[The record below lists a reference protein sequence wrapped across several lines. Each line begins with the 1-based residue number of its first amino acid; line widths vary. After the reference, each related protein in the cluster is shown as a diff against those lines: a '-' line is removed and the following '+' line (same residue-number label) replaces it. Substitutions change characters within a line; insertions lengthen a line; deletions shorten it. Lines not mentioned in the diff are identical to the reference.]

1 MNGKPSIAILHYAG
15 PPLVGGVE
23 HTIEMHARLL
33 AGRGYPVRVIAGRVG
48 EFDPSVRVIS
58 IPEVDSRYERVIAVG
73 KCLAAGQVPPEF
85 GRLTSE
91 IASRL
96 RKALDGVEICIVH
109 NATTLHKNLPLT
121 AALHRLAS
129 EGVMRFIAWCHD
141 FAWLDPLYT
150 PDLHPGYPWDLLREP
165 WPGVEYVVVSQDRRE
180 MLADLFGWPSERI
193 TVIPPGIDPGHI
205 LGLSPEGRRLVED
218 IGLWDADPAI
228 LLPARIT
235 RRKNIEL
242 GIRIT
247 AALVELDRRPVM
259 VVTGPPGPHNP
270 TNTAYLHSLQE
281 LRDSLGVAE
290 SVVFLYERGGAGEPF
305 VPDETLM
312 ADLYRSADILLF
324 PSKREGFGIPILEA
338 GVVRMPI
345 FCSDIPPF
353 RESGD
358 GLIHTFGL
366 DESPEEIARR
376 IDAYLSEDEVYR
388 MRKQI
393 LRHYT
398 WGRILGK
405 RILPLIERLMER

>member
-1 MNGKPSIAILHYAG
+1 MESKPSIAMLHYAG

-23 HTIEMHARLL
+23 WTIEMHARLL
-33 AGRGYPVRVIAGRVG
+33 ADRGYPVRVIAGRVG
-48 EFDPSVRVIS
+48 EFDPRVRVIS
-58 IPEVDSRYERVIAVG
+58 IPEVDSRHDQVIAVG
-73 KCLAAGQVPPEF
+73 KHLAAGQVPPEF
-85 GRLTSE
+85 DRLSSE

-96 RKALDGVEICIVH
+96 REALEGVDVCIVH
-109 NATTLHKNLPLT
+109 NATTLHKNMPLT
-121 AALHRLAS
+121 AALHRLVS
-129 EGVMRFIAWCHD
+129 EGAVRLVAWCHD

-180 MLADLFGWPSERI
+180 MLAGLFGWPPERI
-193 TVIPPGIDPGHI
+193 TVVPPGIDPGHM
-205 LGLSPEGRRLVED
+205 LGLSPEGERLVRD
-218 IGLWDADPAI
+218 LGLWDADPAI

-247 AALVELDRRPVM
+247 AALVELGWHPVL

-270 TNTAYLHSLQE
+270 TNVAYLRALQD
-281 LRDSLGVAE
+281 LRESLGVKE
-290 SVVFLYERGGAGEPF
+290 NVLFLYERGTEGPF

-312 ADLYRSADILLF
+312 ADLYRAADILLF

-338 GVVRMPI
+338 GIVRMPI

-358 GLIHTFGL
+358 GFVHVFGL
-366 DESPEEIARR
+366 DDAPDSIAKMMSDYIER
-376 IDAYLSEDEVYR
+376 DDVYG
-388 MRKQI
+388 MRKRV
-393 LRHYT
+393 LRNYT
-398 WGRILGK
+398 WERILEGK
-405 RILPLIERLMER
+405 VLPLIEQVMKR